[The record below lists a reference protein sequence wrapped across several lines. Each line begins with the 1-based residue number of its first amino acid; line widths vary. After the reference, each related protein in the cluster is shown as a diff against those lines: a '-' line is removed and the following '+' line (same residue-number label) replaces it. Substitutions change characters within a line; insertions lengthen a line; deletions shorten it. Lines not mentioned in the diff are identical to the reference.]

1 MLTIMMIGIMLVA
14 DILILTYLSIKT
26 DAGFS
31 DLSPEYISGQIQ
43 KTVRENGEVQYS
55 ISLQGM
61 ERIDSFDGFAFLMD
75 DAGDI
80 IWSYQLPEDVPVHY
94 TVKEI
99 VQFTRF
105 YLNDYPVYAR
115 IVDDGIFV
123 VGMPRNTV
131 WKYQLSFQIRTV
143 NMLLT
148 TLPVLF

>member
-1 MLTIMMIGIMLVA
+1 MMIGIMLVA

-26 DAGFS
+26 DDGFS

-55 ISLQGM
+55 ISRQGT

-94 TVKEI
+94 LSLIHISEP
-99 VQFTRF
+99 TR
-105 YLNDYPVYAR
+105 PS
-115 IVDDGIFV
+115 
-123 VGMPRNTV
+123 T
-131 WKYQLSFQIRTV
+131 
-143 NMLLT
+143 
-148 TLPVLF
+148 